1 VVHGESLTL
10 DPPPALPGP
19 AGLGNL
25 AGVPPSRRA
34 RAPAACLDIH
44 RLMPSFN
51 ASRRRFVQGL
61 AIGGAAAGLGLWLP
75 ATARGAPG
83 ARGAGTLEGTRF
95 DLSVGHAP
103 VNYTGRRRLAV
114 TVNGSVPGPLLRWK

>member
-1 VVHGESLTL
+1 VDVIDAETRLVQRVEKVRLRMLGTAVDEGAATVLDHQVAGVETGALKAGVDDMNGVFVVHGESLTL

-51 ASRRRFVQGL
+51 ASRRR
-61 AIGGAAAGLGLWLP
+61 
-75 ATARGAPG
+75 
-83 ARGAGTLEGTRF
+83 
-95 DLSVGHAP
+95 
-103 VNYTGRRRLAV
+103 
-114 TVNGSVPGPLLRWK
+114 